1 MTTPQKRKPGRAPL
15 PEGSM
20 LSPSTTRTRATR
32 ARQAQRKVAAELA
45 TEALTLSLGAIAK
58 DLPRD
63 TLTLAQENTTK
74 ALHLILNKAPEIIG
88 NLAERAKTDT
98 ASASLLMRYLLPPA
112 SRVVKFNIAES
123 ADLTSHSI
131 VVAAARGEISL
142 EDANAALGL
151 LERAAETSLAGALA
165 QRLKDLSNQIQRLKS
180 NPQIGVTQSYKTL
193 TLEEALEQR
202 Y

>member
-15 PEGSM
+15 PDGSP
-20 LSPSTTRTRATR
+20 LSPSTARTRATR
-32 ARQAQRKVAAELA
+32 ARQAQRKVAVEIA
-45 TEALTLSLGAIAK
+45 TEALTLSLGTITK
-58 DLPRD
+58 DLPKD
-63 TLTLAQENTTK
+63 TLMLAQENTTK

-165 QRLKDLSNQIQRLKS
+165 QRLKDLSSQIQRLKS
-180 NPQIGVTQSYKTL
+180 NTQTVSTRTYKTL
-193 TLEEALEQR
+193 SLEEALEQGS
-202 Y
+202 

>member
-15 PEGSM
+15 PDGSP
-20 LSPSTTRTRATR
+20 LSPSTARTRATR
-32 ARQAQRKVAAELA
+32 ARQAQHKVAVEIA
-45 TEALTLSLGAIAK
+45 TEALTLSLGTITK

-63 TLTLAQENTTK
+63 TLMLAQENTTK

-142 EDANAALGL
+142 EDANATLGL

-165 QRLKDLSNQIQRLKS
+165 QRLKDLSSQIQRLKS
-180 NPQIGVTQSYKTL
+180 NTQTVSTRTYKTL
-193 TLEEALEQR
+193 SLEEALEQGS
-202 Y
+202 